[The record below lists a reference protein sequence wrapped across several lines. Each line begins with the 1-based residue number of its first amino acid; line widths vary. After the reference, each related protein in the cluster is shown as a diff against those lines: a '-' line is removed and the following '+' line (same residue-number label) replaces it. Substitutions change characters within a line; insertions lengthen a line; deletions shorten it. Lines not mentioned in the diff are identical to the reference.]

1 METIVDII
9 GAFSYTF
16 VIFLKIVLW
25 MFGLVSFL
33 VGVSLVSTWTYGIYL
48 ALRKALRES
57 ALRGNEN
64 K

>member
-25 MFGLVSFL
+25 VFGLVSFL
-33 VGVSLVSTWTYGIYL
+33 VGVSLVSVWTFGICKIAL
-48 ALRKALRES
+48 AT
-57 ALRGNEN
+57 LRGYASNIDN
-64 K
+64 HR